1 MMVALIREVSAAIDR
16 CELTH
21 LAREPIDLML
31 ARAQH
36 EAYARSLAE
45 AGCRVEWLTAGADM
59 PDSVFIEDIALVFD
73 EMAVM
78 TRPGASS
85 RRLETPGVAHALRR
99 YKPLHA
105 IEPPG
110 TMDGGDV
117 LVVGRHLFV
126 GRSRRTNQAGIDQ
139 LCSLLTPYGYDVVPV
154 DVRACLHL
162 KSAVTAVGDDLLLI
176 NRMWL
181 PAEPF
186 SAFDAVEVHPGEPGA
201 ANALRVGDRILYPSA
216 FPRTLERLERRGLS
230 VRTVDASE
238 VAKAEGAVTCC
249 SLIFSA

>member
-1 MMVALIREVSAAIDR
+1 MMALIREVSSAIDR

-21 LAREPIDLML
+21 LAREPIDLTL

-36 EAYARSLAE
+36 EAYGRCLTE
-45 AGCRVEWLTAGADM
+45 AGCRVQCLASGPDM
-59 PDSVFIEDIALVFD
+59 PDSVFIEDIAIVFD

-78 TRPGASS
+78 TRPGAAS
-85 RRLETPGVAHALRR
+85 RRLETSGVAEALGKYRQ
-99 YKPLHA
+99 LHA
-105 IEPPG
+105 IEDPG
-110 TMDGGDV
+110 TLDGGDV
-117 LVVGRHLFV
+117 LVVGRRVFV
-126 GRSRRTNQAGIDQ
+126 GRSRRTNEAGIDQ
-139 LCSLLTPYGYDVVPV
+139 LCGLLAAHGYDVVPV
-154 DVRACLHL
+154 EVRGCLHL
-162 KSAVTAVGDDLLLI
+162 KSAVTRLDDDLLLI
-176 NRMWL
+176 NRAWL

-186 SAFDAVEVHPGEPGA
+186 SAFEAIDVHPREPGA
-201 ANALRVGDRILYPSA
+201 ANALRVGGRIVYSSG